1 MMGKSI
7 RVLWQY
13 IQDLKIKNKLVL
25 IFFFLM
31 IVPLFGFTYLAY
43 KQAAQVIEENTVYAA
58 KQSFEQAASSLA
70 SKVNSASTISDYI
83 ILDEEATRVFGRN
96 GASYEIPMQLKD
108 SSYLLRLFQYLLR
121 NEDIHLIR
129 LFVPDEFIYAGDGQ
143 LIYSMESIRDDS
155 WYEQLLNSNARVLLS
170 PTTTHYT
177 EKTGNVT
184 EDKVLSVLRLV
195 KNPNDYS
202 KNMGVLSVDI
212 LLSDVLNIIDKAA
225 NITDTGMIYIENS
238 RGQIIQSTASLEQ
251 INLWKVPNLATE
263 QENMWQKTT
272 VKGKGA
278 IVGYK
283 TIEGTDWRMVSIIP
297 ITDILSASSRQR
309 NVLILIMI
317 VMAAVAY
324 VLAYVSSVSSTKRIY
339 RLISKMRKVQNGE
352 LSVITQKFGRDE
364 IGELAESYNFMIKKI
379 EKLIDEQFKT
389 GQEMKN
395 AELKWAQAEL
405 KALQSQINPHFL
417 YNTLD
422 SINWMAI
429 KHNCTDIESLIS
441 SLSNFYKLSLRKGQD
456 IVKIDDEIQHV
467 QTYVEIQNYRF
478 DNSIKLVLNIKDILS
493 YQIPKITLQPLVEN
507 SIMHGIQMKPDR
519 SGTITISGKLEAGL
533 ILLCIEDN
541 GIGMMEDAL
550 MSMFQQQSKDD
561 WRGFGVHNINER
573 LKLYFGAEYGLSYT
587 SVSGIGTKVE
597 IRIPPVI
604 G

>member
-1 MMGKSI
+1 MIGKSI

-13 IQDLKIKNKLVL
+13 IQDLKIKHKLVL

-43 KQAAQVIEENTVYAA
+43 KQAAQVIQENTVYSA

-96 GASYEIPMQLKD
+96 ESSYEIPMQLKD

-129 LFVPDEFIYAGDGQ
+129 LFVPDDLIYSGDGQ
-143 LIYSMESIRDDS
+143 LIYSMESIRDAP
-155 WYEQLLNSNARVLLS
+155 WYEQLLNSNGKVLLS
-170 PTTTHYT
+170 PTTTHYM

-202 KNMGVLSVDI
+202 KNMGVLSIDI
-212 LLSDVLNIIDKAA
+212 LLSDVLNIINKAA
-225 NITDTGMIYIENS
+225 NITETGMIYIENS
-238 RGQIIQSTASLEQ
+238 SGKIIQSTASLEQ

-263 QENMWQKTT
+263 QEDIWQKTT

-283 TIEGTDWRMVSIIP
+283 TIEGTDWRIVSIIP

-324 VLAYVSSVSSTKRIY
+324 VLAYISSVSSTKRIY

-429 KHNCTDIESLIS
+429 KHNCSDIESLIS

-478 DNSIKLVLNIKDILS
+478 DNSIKLVLNINDILS

-541 GIGMMEDAL
+541 GVGMMEDAL

-587 SVSGIGTKVE
+587 SVAGIGTKVE